1 MWAQLN
7 TSLDGALLQPEIPAA
22 ACYAGPQKDTNKC
35 NYLLSQA
42 SSSRFYLDDPLTV
55 LTEWPQGDTCP
66 AAAKPA
72 GNCTRGGFASYV
84 VNVSN
89 VKQVQAA
96 VNFARNQNIRL
107 VMK

>member
-7 TSLDGALLQPEIPAA
+7 ASLGGALLHPEIPAA
-22 ACYAGPQKDTNKC
+22 ACYPGPQKDTDKC
-35 NYLLSQA
+35 NYLLSKA

-55 LTEWPQGDTCP
+55 LTEWPEGDTCP
-66 AAAKPA
+66 TVAKPT
-72 GNCTRGGFASYV
+72 GNCTRGGFPVMV
-84 VNVSN
+84 VIVSD
-89 VKQVQAA
+89 VKQVQAT